1 MPYQYVPGINSV
13 LDMELFDV
21 VTMPSGTTIVGTY
34 NFFGH
39 TQGANGA
46 NVTNLQTAN
55 QLPQNWNYMEVKGFT
70 MQFLSQA
77 NSIADIISLMQAGYY
92 TFSVAQQP
100 MKFGP
105 ISEFTNLVA
114 ITQDTA
120 LISSST
126 VDTVAIHPHTSH
138 VGCYIPLEEGFSI
151 TIPSQFNFSFTLQL
165 TANVAALYSQKIK
178 VGMKGVLSQKIVG

>member
-1 MPYQYVPGINSV
+1 MPYQYVPGLNSII
-13 LDMELFDV
+13 DMELFDV

-70 MQFLSQA
+70 VQFLSQA
-77 NSIADIISLMQAGYY
+77 NSIADMLSLMQAGYY

-105 ISEFTNLVA
+105 VSEFSNIA
-114 ITQDTA
+114 IITQDTA
-120 LISSST
+120 EMT
-126 VDTVAIHPHTSH
+126 TVVDTVAIHTHVSH
-138 VGCYIPLEEGFSI
+138 VGCYIPLETGFSI
-151 TIPSQFNFSFTLQL
+151 TIPSQFTFSFTLQL
-165 TANVAALYSQKIK
+165 TANVAALYSQKVK